1 MLTGEERRREL
12 IRVLEQSS
20 KAVSGTDLAKQFDVS
35 RQVIVQD
42 IALLRATN
50 KKILS
55 TNKGYIFFR
64 DDTKEKAK
72 RIVCVLHKDTD
83 ILREFECIV
92 DCGAK
97 VLDVVVEHEIY
108 GQVSADLLIQNRQ
121 DAISFVEQ
129 MKQCKSKALSCLT
142 NGVHYH
148 TIEADDEIMLD
159 RAEASLKE
167 AGFLINE

>member
-1 MLTGEERRREL
+1 MLTGEERRKEL
-12 IRVLEQSS
+12 IRVLEQSN
-20 KAVSGTDLAKQFDVS
+20 KAVSGTDLAKQFEVS

-55 TNKGYIFFR
+55 TNKGYILFR
-64 DDTKEKAK
+64 DDEKTKAK

-83 ILREFECIV
+83 ILKEFECIV

-108 GQVSADLLIQNRQ
+108 GQVSVDLLIQNRQ
-121 DAISFVEQ
+121 DALSFVEQ
-129 MKQCKSKALSCLT
+129 LRNCKSKSLSCLT
-142 NGVHYH
+142 DGVHYH
-148 TIEADDEIMLD
+148 TLEADSEAMLD
-159 RAEASLKE
+159 SAEAALKE
-167 AGFLINE
+167 AGFLLS

>member
-1 MLTGEERRREL
+1 MLTGEERRKEL
-12 IRVLEQSS
+12 IRVLEQSN
-20 KAVSGTDLAKQFDVS
+20 KAVSGTDLARQFEVS

-55 TNKGYIFFR
+55 TNKGYILFR
-64 DDTKEKAK
+64 DDEKTKAK

-83 ILREFECIV
+83 ILKEFECIV

-108 GQVSADLLIQNRQ
+108 GQVSVDLLIQNRQ
-121 DAISFVEQ
+121 DALSFVEQ
-129 MKQCKSKALSCLT
+129 LRNCKSKSLSCLT
-142 NGVHYH
+142 DGVHYH
-148 TIEADDEIMLD
+148 TLEADSEAMLD
-159 RAEASLKE
+159 CAEAALKE
-167 AGFLINE
+167 AGFLLS

>member
-1 MLTGEERRREL
+1 MLTGEERRKEL
-12 IRVLEQSS
+12 IRVLKQSNR
-20 KAVSGTDLAKQFDVS
+20 AVSGTDLAKQFEVS

-55 TNKGYIFFR
+55 TNKGYILFR
-64 DDTKEKAK
+64 DDEKTKAK

-83 ILREFECIV
+83 ILKEFECIV

-108 GQVSADLLIQNRQ
+108 GQVSVDLLIQNRQ
-121 DAISFVEQ
+121 DALSFVEQ
-129 MKQCKSKALSCLT
+129 LRNCKSKSLSCLT
-142 NGVHYH
+142 DGVHYH
-148 TIEADDEIMLD
+148 TLEADSEAMLD
-159 RAEASLKE
+159 SAEAALKE
-167 AGFLINE
+167 AVFLLS

>member
-1 MLTGEERRREL
+1 MLTGEERRKEL
-12 IRVLEQSS
+12 IRALEQSD
-20 KAVSGTDLAKQFDVS
+20 KAVSGTDLAKQFEVS

-55 TNKGYIFFR
+55 TNKGYILFR
-64 DDTKEKAK
+64 DDEKTKAK

-83 ILREFECIV
+83 ILKECECIV

-108 GQVSADLLIQNRQ
+108 GQVSVDLLIQNRQ
-121 DAISFVEQ
+121 DALSFVEQ
-129 MKQCKSKALSCLT
+129 LRNCKSKSLSCLT
-142 NGVHYH
+142 DGVHYH
-148 TIEADDEIMLD
+148 TLEADSEAMLD
-159 RAEASLKE
+159 CAEAALKE
-167 AGFLINE
+167 AGFLLS

>member
-1 MLTGEERRREL
+1 MLTGEERRKEL
-12 IRVLEQSS
+12 IRVLEQSNI
-20 KAVSGTDLAKQFDVS
+20 AVSGTDLAKQFEVS

-55 TNKGYIFFR
+55 TNKGYILFR
-64 DDTKEKAK
+64 DDEKTKAK

-83 ILREFECIV
+83 ILKEFECIV

-108 GQVSADLLIQNRQ
+108 GQVSVDLLIQNRQ
-121 DAISFVEQ
+121 DALSFVEQ
-129 MKQCKSKALSCLT
+129 LRNCKSKSLSCLT
-142 NGVHYH
+142 DGVHYH
-148 TIEADDEIMLD
+148 TLEADSEAMLD
-159 RAEASLKE
+159 CAEAALKE
-167 AGFLINE
+167 AGFLLS

>member
-1 MLTGEERRREL
+1 MLTGEERRKEL
-12 IRVLEQSS
+12 IRVLEQSD
-20 KAVSGTDLAKQFDVS
+20 KAVSGTDLAKQFEVS

-55 TNKGYIFFR
+55 TNKGYILFR
-64 DDTKEKAK
+64 DDEKTKAK

-83 ILREFECIV
+83 ILKEFECIV

-121 DAISFVEQ
+121 DALSFVEQ
-129 MKQCKSKALSCLT
+129 LRNCKSKSLSCLT
-142 NGVHYH
+142 DGVHYH
-148 TIEADDEIMLD
+148 TLEADSEAMLD
-159 RAEASLKE
+159 SAEAALKE
-167 AGFLINE
+167 AGFLLS

>member
-1 MLTGEERRREL
+1 MLTGEERRKEL
-12 IRVLEQSS
+12 IRVLEQSD
-20 KAVSGTDLAKQFDVS
+20 KAVSGTDLAKQFEVS

-55 TNKGYIFFR
+55 TNKGYILFR
-64 DDTKEKAK
+64 DDEKTKAK

-83 ILREFECIV
+83 ILKEFECIV

-108 GQVSADLLIQNRQ
+108 GQVSVDLLIQNRQ
-121 DAISFVEQ
+121 DALSFVEQ
-129 MKQCKSKALSCLT
+129 LRNCKSKSLSCLT
-142 NGVHYH
+142 DGVHYH
-148 TIEADDEIMLD
+148 TLEADSEAMLD
-159 RAEASLKE
+159 CAEAALKE
-167 AGFLINE
+167 AGFLLS

>member
-1 MLTGEERRREL
+1 MLTGEERRKEL
-12 IRVLEQSS
+12 IRVLEQSN
-20 KAVSGTDLAKQFDVS
+20 KAVSGTDLAKQFEVS

-55 TNKGYIFFR
+55 TNKGYILFR
-64 DDTKEKAK
+64 DDEKTKAK

-83 ILREFECIV
+83 ILKEFECIV

-121 DAISFVEQ
+121 DALSFVEQ
-129 MKQCKSKALSCLT
+129 LRNYKSQTLSCLT
-142 NGVHYH
+142 DGVHYH
-148 TIEADDEIMLD
+148 TLEADSEAMLD
-159 RAEASLKE
+159 SAEAALKE
-167 AGFLINE
+167 AGFLLS